1 MKAPK
6 RYTITAA
13 LPYANGPLHIGHI
26 AGVYIPADIYARYLR
41 MQGRQVLFVCGSD
54 EHGAAITMRARKEGV
69 SPREIVDRY
78 HEINRNA
85 FEQFGISFDI
95 YHRTSSELH
104 HECAQEFFT
113 HLHNQGV
120 FTEKESEQYYDP
132 EAGQFLADRYIL
144 GECPKCGH
152 PEAYGDQ
159 CEKCGST
166 LSPTELINPRSAI
179 SGTRPELKKTS
190 HWYLPMQLHEEWLR
204 TWLNDGQL
212 NDKPHHD
219 PKEWKNHVL
228 GQCRSWLDGGLQERA
243 MTRDLD
249 WGVKVPLQNAK
260 GKVLYVWLDAPIG
273 YISATRQ
280 WAADH
285 QLDWKPWWQDEDT
298 RLVHFLA
305 KDNIVFHCIIFP
317 IILKSHGAYILP
329 HNVPANEF
337 LNLEGKKISTSRNWA
352 VWLHEYLEDFA
363 GKRDE
368 LRYVLNSIAPENK
381 DSEFTWKD
389 FAERV
394 NNELLAILG
403 NFINRVVVLSHKYYG
418 GVVPEAGSDESD
430 YGIEENIR
438 QCPVEVARLIEGY
451 KFREA
456 QQRVMNLARLGNK
469 YLTETEPWKLQK
481 TDPRKVQAILNNCLQ
496 ITANLGVLLQP
507 FLPDTAERI
516 CKMLNLEPEKTGRW
530 SAAGSMHLL
539 TTGHTIG
546 AAELLF
552 GRIENDVIDAQ
563 VAKLKTED
571 SVLHQESSTQ
581 PVHTPQL
588 ADISFDDF
596 TKLDLRVGKVLEAAP
611 VPKTDK
617 LMQLLVDTG
626 LDKRTIVSGIAH
638 CFTAQDVIGREVCV
652 VMNLAPRKIRGIES
666 QGMVLMAENSE
677 GVLTFV
683 APPANWPA
691 GSVVR

>member
-41 MQGRQVLFVCGSD
+41 MQGREVLFVCGSD

-69 SPREIVDRY
+69 TPREIVDRY
-78 HEINRNA
+78 HEINRDA
-85 FEQFGISFDI
+85 FQQLGISFDI

-104 HECAQEFFT
+104 HQCAQEFFT
-113 HLHNQGV
+113 HLHNKGV
-120 FTEKESEQYYDP
+120 FVEKESEQYYDP

-159 CEKCGST
+159 CEKCGSS
-166 LSPTELINPRSAI
+166 LSPTELINPKSAI
-179 SGTRPELKKTS
+179 SGARPERKKTS
-190 HWYLPMQLHEEWLR
+190 HWYLPMQLHEDWLREWLNKGQ
-204 TWLNDGQL
+204 LDGQQ
-212 NDKPHHD
+212 HHD

-249 WGVKVPLQNAK
+249 WGVKVPLQNAD

-285 QLDWKPWWQDEDT
+285 QRDWKPWWQDEET
-298 RLVHFLA
+298 QLVHFLA

-317 IILKSHGAYILP
+317 IILKSHGEYILP

-352 VWLHEYLEDFA
+352 VWLHEYLEDFD
-363 GKRDE
+363 GKRDA

-389 FAERV
+389 FGERV

-403 NFINRVVVLSHKYYG
+403 NFVNRVIVLSHKYYG
-418 GVVPEAGSDESD
+418 GIVPQSGSDGSD

-438 QCPVEVARLIEGY
+438 QCPQEVARLIESY

-481 TDPRKVQAILNNCLQ
+481 TEPEKVQAILYNCLQ

-507 FLPDTAERI
+507 FLPDTAARI
-516 CKMLNLEPEKTGRW
+516 CKMLNLDAEKSSHW

-552 GRIENDVIDAQ
+552 SRVEVDVIDAQ
-563 VAKLKTED
+563 VAKLKTKD
-571 SVLHQESSTQ
+571 PAMNQENNTEFS
-581 PVHTPQL
+581 HAPQL
-588 ADISFDDF
+588 ADISFEDF
-596 TKLDLRVGKVLEAAP
+596 TKLDIRVGKVLEAMP
-611 VPKTDK
+611 VPRTDK

-638 CFTAQDVIGREVCV
+638 CFKAEEVIGREVCV
-652 VMNLAPRKIRGIES
+652 VMNLAPRKIRGVES

-677 GVLTFV
+677 GVLSFV
-683 APPANWPA
+683 APPAKWPV
-691 GSVVR
+691 GSIIR